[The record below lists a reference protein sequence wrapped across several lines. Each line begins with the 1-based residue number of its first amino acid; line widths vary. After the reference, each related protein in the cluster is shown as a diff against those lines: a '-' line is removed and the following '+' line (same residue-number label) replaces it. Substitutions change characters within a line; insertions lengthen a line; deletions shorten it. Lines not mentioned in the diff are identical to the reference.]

1 MIVWPTVHELQRVGP
16 FSPLPSC
23 ISITYTVLCKA
34 KCSKGPLHTSRWKV
48 PSSSD
53 DILPFPLIDI
63 LTQWPDHM
71 ERWHCREVG
80 WSSVSILI
88 IYAGQKGMK
97 KPARLR
103 ICIPVKKIFRL
114 PQWGHSSYMYK
125 HWVPNKKRD
134 GRKRKNEW
142 QTMLDKNSNILL
154 WTLYNTILHY
164 NFFFFFSCPCVQPDF
179 FLLLSLLFSIYL
191 INSLSSPPP
200 HTHTGFGRGCIL
212 ELK

>member
-114 PQWGHSSYMYK
+114 PQWGHSSYISIGS
-125 HWVPNKKRD
+125 PT
-134 GRKRKNEW
+134 KNGTEEKEKMSGKLCW
-142 QTMLDKNSNILL
+142 IKILIF
-154 WTLYNTILHY
+154 YYEHCTILFY
-164 NFFFFFSCPCVQPDF
+164 TTIFSSF
-179 FLLLSLLFSIYL
+179 FLAPVSSLIFFYFFPYSFLYTSSILFL
-191 INSLSSPPP
+191 PPPPP
-200 HTHTGFGRGCIL
+200 HTLGLVGVAFWN
-212 ELK
+212 